1 MNFLVASLVLASVF
15 ITDPD
20 TGQIVEV
27 QSEIENPSDDL
38 FQTETG
44 ETEEAEGETG
54 EEEVKNE
61 SIGEDNDV
69 SVDAG
74 NEISDEEEDSEGLEE
89 IPEATPSDAVDST
102 PSELELQ
109 VVELLEEQ
117 VELLSQSSLASSR
130 SEEHTSELQSHLT

>member
-44 ETEEAEGETG
+44 ETEEVEGETG
-54 EEEVKNE
+54 EEEVK
-61 SIGEDNDV
+61 
-69 SVDAG
+69 
-74 NEISDEEEDSEGLEE
+74 
-89 IPEATPSDAVDST
+89 
-102 PSELELQ
+102 
-109 VVELLEEQ
+109 
-117 VELLSQSSLASSR
+117 SS
-130 SEEHTSELQSHLT
+130 